1 MKADYR
7 SKLGMTF
14 DILKILQESGEGGII
29 ISHISSK
36 VNVSHYVVMERL
48 EVLVQSGIVMKR
60 EVVKKGDL
68 IDHKGKNGGKFCLAP
83 IAFEIIKTLAHTEDI
98 CQKFFGMNSLT

>member
-14 DILKILQESGEGGII
+14 DILKILQEAGEGGII
-29 ISHISSK
+29 VSHICRK

-48 EVLVQSGIVMKR
+48 EVLLQSGIVMKR
-60 EVVKKGDL
+60 EAVTKGDA
-68 IDHKGKNGGKFCLAP
+68 IDHKGKNGGKFCLMP
-83 IAFEIIKTLAHTEDI
+83 VAFEIIKNLTDTEVI